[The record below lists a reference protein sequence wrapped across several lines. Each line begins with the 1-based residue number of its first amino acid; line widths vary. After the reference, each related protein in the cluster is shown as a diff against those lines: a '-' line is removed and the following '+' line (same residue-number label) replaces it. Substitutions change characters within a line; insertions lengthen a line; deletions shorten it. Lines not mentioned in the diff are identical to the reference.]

1 MNRLK
6 LIRLIIAFLLLAF
19 SAVLIFSAVGK
30 KYTAFAKPAE
40 EDGFAVSADTAHE
53 LPHFELVE
61 QASFDGITRYP
72 NIGSANVPEDV
83 KWVLVIKNRAA
94 ACVS

>member
-1 MNRLK
+1 VNRWK
-6 LIRLIIAFLLLAF
+6 LIRLILGL
-19 SAVLIFSAVGK
+19 VLFAASMAMLFMANNSK
-30 KYTAFAKPAE
+30 HTAFAKPAE
-40 EDGFAVSADTAHE
+40 EDGFAVSQDTIKEIAHY
-53 LPHFELVE
+53 ELVE

-72 NIGSANVPEDV
+72 NVGSADVPEDT